1 MKDLTNKQKLFVEE
15 YVKDRNATQAAIRAG
30 YSERTANSKIGEL
43 LADEK
48 IKMAIE
54 LKLCEIS
61 VRNDLTA
68 DRVLKEYMKL
78 AFYDTDNFYNI
89 FYQLA
94 TWKKGHRR
102 CKRRYGIR
110 ITEEEYNELPS
121 KFKQYYDRIKTL
133 KELGDIPEADRKA
146 IVGISYDKN
155 NNMVLKLADK
165 QKALESLSKHLGLFE
180 EHNRQRKDEI
190 VPTWNVNIVKPGGK
204 DEKDN

>member
-1 MKDLTNKQKLFVEE
+1 MKNFTKKQQLLIEE
-15 YVKDRNATQAAIRAG
+15 FVKDRNKTQAAIRAG
-30 YSERTANSKIGEL
+30 YKEDYANSNISKIYTS
-43 LADEK
+43 D
-48 IKMAIE
+48 IMMAIE

-89 FYQLA
+89 YYQLA
-94 TWKKGHRR
+94 TQKKGHRR

-190 VPTWNVNIVKPGGK
+190 VPTWNVNIVKPGEK
-204 DEKDN
+204 DEKDS